1 MARAMELA
9 EYATIIRV
17 NIMMK
22 KDPTAGFS
30 PCQEADG
37 GLIQLSSS
45 PATRRDLSC
54 KQHSDTRE
62 TSIGTTI
69 KSLSTQLPW
78 LIKVT
83 VPLGVTVQSYTQVS
97 FFVSLH
103 KHFSMG
109 RLCFSIG
116 IITNFCVSEMESCR
130 RHNWPKLYCLPF

>member
-69 KSLSTQLPW
+69 KSLSTQLPR

-83 VPLGVTVQSYTQVS
+83 APLGVTVQSYTQVS

-116 IITNFCVSEMESCR
+116 IITNF
-130 RHNWPKLYCLPF
+130 